1 MTPGRAGRYLVD
13 AGRALKQAPVE
24 VSALIVVALV
34 FSRTVQADGDPRPFF
49 ETAIVALLIIAAAWT
64 GTLLHALGAW
74 SVRRR
79 WLATGAGAILAG
91 LYGWLVLDLERGT
104 EGWRAFMLVAAAALW
119 LLAVPALAGPR
130 GRLLEGATDRVRAVA
145 SRVLLRGFGAA
156 LYAAAL
162 YAGLALAL
170 AAIDTLFE
178 LGLDDRIYAHVAGWI
193 FMVLGPWI
201 VLGAVP
207 EYAQPVEPR
216 REVATVV
223 HRMLTYL
230 VPPLLL
236 LYYAILYA
244 YTIRILLTGEVPK
257 NLVSP
262 MVIAAGVLAALALF
276 LFDPRSREA
285 GWSRVLRAAPPLFL
299 PLAVLGVYA
308 VTLRVGQYGWTEFR
322 LLRLI
327 VLAAL
332 GLLAAAGTV
341 EALRRSRFTLYVA
354 PLAGAALLFLAA
366 IGPWGVPAL
375 ARASQQAR
383 LDAALRE
390 AGVDPAA
397 TAPTAALEERTVPH
411 DVYRD
416 IGSTAGYLA
425 RSHGVAALPP
435 VLAVHLTSRED
446 IANLAAHLGLRSEP
460 APTDPDRGASA
471 SLARG
476 TEVRL
481 DGATVYRVSYTSRTR
496 AATGHLSVVP
506 GTTLLRVS
514 VTGETLTA
522 DYGQLAATLYA
533 GPDGGRAELPPDA
546 AHLVLRDS
554 AGSRRGTLIVLDVS
568 LQGERG
574 VLSLRYLEGL
584 LLLDGPGAAVPTPAA
599 AVNPR

>member
-13 AGRALKQAPVE
+13 AGRALQQAPVE
-24 VSALIVVALV
+24 VTALIVVALV

-49 ETAIVALLIIAAAWT
+49 ETGIVALLIIAAAWT

-74 SVRRR
+74 SGRRR

-244 YTIRILLTGEVPK
+244 YTVRIVLTGEVPK

-285 GWSRVLRAAPPLFL
+285 GWSRMLRAAPPLFL

-341 EALRRSRFTLYVA
+341 ETLGRRRFTLYVA
-354 PLAGAALLFLAA
+354 PLAGAGLLFLAA

-411 DVYRD
+411 EVYRD

-435 VLAVHLTSRED
+435 ALAVHTASRED
-446 IANLAAHLGLRSEP
+446 IPDLAARLGLRSEP
-460 APTDPDRGASA
+460 APPDPDRGTSA

-481 DGATVYRVSYTSRTR
+481 DGATVYRVVFTSGSR
-496 AATGHLSVVP
+496 ADTGHLSVVP

-522 DYGQLAATLYA
+522 DFGPLAETLYA
-533 GPDGGRAELPPDA
+533 GPGGGRAELPPDA
-546 AHLVLRDS
+546 AHLVLRDN

-574 VLSLRYLEGL
+574 VPSVRHLEGL
-584 LLLDGPGAAVPTPAA
+584 LLLDGPGTAVPTPAA
-599 AVNPR
+599 AVTPR